1 MYGAIIGD
9 LAGSIYEYEQ
19 TKIIKNIE
27 INNLIEENAFY
38 SDDTILTIAI
48 LDAVLHNRNYEKY
61 LKQYINKY
69 EDYKPN
75 FHPYFK
81 TPFSP
86 NLIKWS
92 KSNTTGTSH
101 GNGAMMRISP
111 IGYMFDSEEDIIENV
126 YLATIPSHNSKEAIS
141 SATIVALVIYYLRKG
156 FSRDEIFK
164 KLDIKI
170 KYVPFTKFNTTC
182 FETIEN
188 SLYVLY
194 NSISFEDAIKK
205 AIYIGGDTDTNSA
218 IVGSMAESLFGIDND
233 LINKANNKIPLEF
246 QKILKKAYLK

>member
-19 TKIIKNIE
+19 TKSIKNIE

-61 LKQYINKY
+61 LKQYITKY

-81 TPFSP
+81 TSFSP
-86 NLIKWS
+86 NLIKWG
-92 KSNTTGTSH
+92 KLNITGTSH
-101 GNGAMMRISP
+101 GNDAMMRISP
-111 IGYMFDSEEDIIENV
+111 IGYMFDCEEDIIENV
-126 YLATIPSHNSKEAIS
+126 KLATIPSHNSEEAIS
-141 SATIVALVIYYLRKG
+141 SATIVALIIYYLRKG
-156 FSRDEIFK
+156 LSRDEIFK

-182 FETIEN
+182 FETIDN
-188 SLYVLY
+188 CLYVLH

-205 AIYIGGDTDTNSA
+205 AIYMGGDTDTNAA

-233 LINKANNKIPLEF
+233 LINKSNHKIPLEF
-246 QKILKKAYLK
+246 QKILKKA